1 MSALIEQLMALLTT
15 KVGVYE
21 DDLRPDAT
29 FDELDLDSL
38 VLIEFALIIKKE
50 FGVQLADGELTPG
63 LTVAQTA
70 ELLATKGVAA

>member
-1 MSALIEQLMALLTT
+1 MSTLTERLMALLVD

-50 FGVQLADGELTPG
+50 FGIRLEEGELAPE
-63 LTVAQTA
+63 LSVEQAA
-70 ELLATKGVAA
+70 ELLVAKGVTT